1 MCRGAFILAW
11 LLLARSLPAT
21 AFDLRQAIRDASPGQ
36 TLRIPAGR
44 YDGTITIDK
53 PLTLVADGDVTIEG
67 VGEGD
72 VLRITAP
79 DVTLRG
85 IHVHRTGDNLDR
97 ENAGILVAAPRAT
110 IENCTLDDV
119 LFGIYLRRAPGSV
132 VRNNRVG
139 SKPLDIARRGDV
151 IKVWYSDDS
160 IIENNTIADG
170 RDLVMWY
177 SQGLVV
183 RGNHV
188 TNCRYGIHFMFAGN
202 ATVEDNR
209 LVGNSVGIFLM
220 YSEGLRL
227 RRNVIARNRGP
238 SGYGLGLKDVDRAE
252 ITDNLFV
259 DNRVG
264 MHLDNS
270 PSRVDVRHRHQRNVF
285 AYNDIALGLMPN
297 DQQNDFV
304 DNTFFDNVEQVSIIG
319 GNHTPRENQFTV
331 DGRGNYWS
339 DYRGYD
345 LDGDGVGDVPYR
357 AASLFENLV
366 DRQPKLRLFLFSPA
380 QQAIELASRA
390 FPTVKPRVRA
400 VDTAPRMRPLG
411 SDIVP
416 PTSAWSWTMASL
428 GTALLAAGAG
438 VLAIGLRPI
447 GGRFR
452 PGQES
457 LP

>member
-1 MCRGAFILAW
+1 MRRATFIL
-11 LLLARSLPAT
+11 LLVLLT
-21 AFDLRQAIRDASPGQ
+21 APLRAADFDLHAAVRDAKPGQ

-44 YDGTITIDK
+44 YDGTLTINK
-53 PLTLVADGDVTIEG
+53 PLTLVADGQVVIEG

-72 VLRITAP
+72 VIRVTAP

-85 IHVHRTGDNLDR
+85 LHVRRTGDNLDR
-97 ENAGILVAAPRAT
+97 ENAGILARAPRAT
-110 IENCTLDDV
+110 IENCVLEDV
-119 LFGIYLRRAPGSV
+119 LFGIYLQRAPNSV
-132 VRNNRVG
+132 VRNNRIG

-151 IKVWYSDDS
+151 VKVWYSDHS
-160 IIENNTIADG
+160 IIENNEIADG

-177 SQGLVV
+177 SKGLVV
-183 RGNHV
+183 RGNNV

-202 ATVEDNR
+202 ATVDDNR
-209 LVGNSVGIFLM
+209 LIGNSVGIFLM
-220 YSEGLRL
+220 YSEGLKL

-238 SGYGLGLKDVDRAE
+238 SGYGLGLKDVDFAD
-252 ITDNLFV
+252 ITDNLIV

-270 PSRVDVRHRHQRNVF
+270 PSRIDVRHRHQRNVF

-304 DNTFFDNVEQVSIIG
+304 DNTFFDNVEQISIIG
-319 GNHTPRENQFTV
+319 GAHTARENQFTV

-345 LDGDGVGDVPYR
+345 LDGDGVGDVPHR

-390 FPTVKPRVRA
+390 FPTVKPSIRA
-400 VDTAPRMRPLG
+400 IDTAPRMKPL
-411 SDIVP
+411 SSNIVP
-416 PTSAWSWTMASL
+416 EPAGWSWTMASL
-428 GTALLAAGAG
+428 GIGLLLAGSIVAA
-438 VLAIGLRPI
+438 VGLRPI
-447 GGRFR
+447 GGRS
-452 PGQES
+452 PLVTEP
-457 LP
+457 LT